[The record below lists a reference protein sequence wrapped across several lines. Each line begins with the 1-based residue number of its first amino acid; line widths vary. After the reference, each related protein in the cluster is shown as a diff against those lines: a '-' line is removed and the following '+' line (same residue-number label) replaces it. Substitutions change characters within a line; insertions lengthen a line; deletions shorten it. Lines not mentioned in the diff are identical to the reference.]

1 MEFKFVHNNF
11 NVLDLEKS
19 LKFYAEALNLKE
31 VRRIAPASGE
41 FIIVYLS
48 DGSSKHLL
56 ELTWMRDRTE
66 PYDLGDEEF
75 HLAFETD
82 DYAGA
87 LAKHKAMGCVA
98 FENKE
103 MGIYFI
109 QDPDSYWVEVVPE
122 KR

>member
-11 NVLDLEKS
+11 NVLDLERS
-19 LKFYAEALNLKE
+19 LKFYAEALKLKE

-109 QDPDSYWVEVVPE
+109 QDPDDYWLKILPT
-122 KR
+122 K